1 MVARL
6 IIAILLLLVGT
17 VIKIDIAEKTHL
29 SQSSIN
35 TRFRIE

>member
-17 VIKIDIAEKTHL
+17 VIKIDIAEKTH
-29 SQSSIN
+29 QNPSSTKTSFN
-35 TRFRIE
+35 IE